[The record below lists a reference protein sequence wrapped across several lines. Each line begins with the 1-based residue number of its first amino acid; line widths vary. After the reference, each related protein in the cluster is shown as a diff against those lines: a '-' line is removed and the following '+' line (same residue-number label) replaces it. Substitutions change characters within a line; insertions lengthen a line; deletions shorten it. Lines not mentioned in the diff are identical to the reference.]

1 MVVGMCIGAC
11 APVLLSAI
19 GANINGKRTAFIYLF
34 FNLAGALLLMIPFYI
49 VNAFVHFDF
58 LDLPA
63 ASLGIAIVNTVFKV
77 AATILL
83 MPFSKLLVKLVTV
96 VIKDKSGAEDD
107 EYEENL
113 LDERF
118 LNYPPLALEQSG
130 KTMDQMSSAAFKN
143 IRKSIDL
150 LDKFDQEKHDKI
162 QSREEKVDLFEDRL
176 GSYLVRLHAKQL
188 SHSENQTSA
197 RYLSYLTNVE
207 RISDH
212 SVKVAELAEELY
224 QKKISFSPQA
234 LHDLQNCINAVRE
247 ICDLT
252 QSAMENMDYML
263 AGKVKPLEEIINI
276 MAKDLKNGH
285 VQRIQ
290 AGQCTLELGFI
301 FNDLLNNFERVSA
314 HCSNIAIT
322 VLEAQDSHLKAHD
335 YVGTLDRSNQNTY
348 ELQLQYYKNKYLDAI
363 GKN

>member
-1 MVVGMCIGAC
+1 M
-11 APVLLSAI
+11 
-19 GANINGKRTAFIYLF
+19 
-34 FNLAGALLLMIPFYI
+34 
-49 VNAFVHFDF
+49 
-58 LDLPA
+58 
-63 ASLGIAIVNTVFKV
+63 
-77 AATILL
+77 
-83 MPFSKLLVKLVTV
+83 
-96 VIKDKSGAEDD
+96 
-107 EYEENL
+107 
-113 LDERF
+113 
-118 LNYPPLALEQSG
+118 
-130 KTMDQMSSAAFKN
+130 
-143 IRKSIDL
+143 
-150 LDKFDQEKHDKI
+150 
-162 QSREEKVDLFEDRL
+162 
-176 GSYLVRLHAKQL
+176 
-188 SHSENQTSA
+188 
-197 RYLSYLTNVE
+197 
-207 RISDH
+207 
-212 SVKVAELAEELY
+212 AELAEELY